1 MIDMRNLY
9 FGISLA
15 TYRIDY
21 YNFLYEHCDFE
32 IILPLVN
39 PDFCNQE
46 KMERECRFPIVRADI
61 VKIGHRYV
69 VKGLNDFL
77 KKYTPEVVIVPE
89 FSLNA
94 IQLLVYRKLFSYKY
108 KVISQCD
115 DSLDM
120 IKGNDFSLY
129 HRISRKYLPR
139 LFDSLILVNPRV
151 RDWYQSYFGKGV
163 WFPIIAD
170 EVNLR
175 RKLQNVLG
183 RSAELKADYGLEN
196 TKVIL
201 FVGRLLA
208 LKNIPLLI
216 RAYSKL
222 KSKSRLVI
230 VGDGEEMET
239 LKSMDSKL
247 KTNIIFTGRLEAES
261 LYPWYDLAN
270 VFCLPSNQEAFG
282 AVVNEALIAGCYTVV
297 SNHAGSACLIQENVN
312 GYVFDPGNENALYS
326 CLLKAM
332 EQPVNTNEYG
342 LKSNLMN
349 ISFGKAL
356 EMVLPELGL
365 HCN

>member
-1 MIDMRNLY
+1 MRNLY

-151 RDWYQSYFGKGV
+151 RDWYQSHFGKGV

-196 TKVIL
+196 TNVIL
-201 FVGRLLA
+201 FVGRLLN
-208 LKNIPLLI
+208 LKNVQMLI
-216 RAYSKL
+216 QTYSRL
-222 KSKSRLVI
+222 KYKSRLVI
-230 VGDGEEMET
+230 VGDGGEMKN
-239 LKSMDSKL
+239 LKLLDSEL
-247 KTNIIFTGRLEAES
+247 RTNVIFTGRLEAER
-261 LYPWYDLAN
+261 LYPWYNVAN
-270 VFCLPSNQEAFG
+270 IFCLPSYLEPFG
-282 AVVNEALIAGCYTVV
+282 AVVNEALVAGCYTVV

-312 GYVFDPGNENALYS
+312 GYVFDPEDENDLYS